1 MPPKRPSPLMMAA
14 MIAVVLA
21 SLLMVISFFPNWA
34 SFDRSRSIGPVDYRL
49 QANFDPVG
57 FDYTMETTGM
67 SGGSPL
73 GGIGGGI
80 AGNFSVSDR
89 KTYPEVRGEFL
100 DNIGII
106 YDSYRTKVYQF
117 ELKMRSPPQDSG
129 VTWDGVGNPS
139 AVLNISLE
147 ADLIPWWPRTGERTL
162 KVNIELVEVDLWDE
176 VGEAEHDTMFVQV
189 TNVQIWAKTG
199 YDKETGE
206 YTGSDR
212 KLGEKDKLMTF
223 ERIGVERT
231 LEFSL
236 AYPSDTDAAGFY
248 VVVDG
253 NMTDF
258 WGRPELSP
266 LSGKANPINIYPLST
281 GKLVQGFGIPLALPL
296 MIISALLGI
305 IAVVIGIV
313 KGKMSLWLIIPASLL
328 SVLAPFWFW
337 LGMSAAVDLLS
348 ERLVGASEGLS
359 YQAGI
364 FISIAGSVVM
374 LAALGMSIASVLIS
388 KKTASSIDKDI
399 EGSEGPVF
407 KKIDADMDRTEGTG
421 APHFRKLEPPKGD

>member
-1 MPPKRPSPLMMAA
+1 MPPKRPSPLVMGA
-14 MIAVVLA
+14 MTAVALA
-21 SLLMVISFFPNWA
+21 SILMVISIFPNWA

-57 FDYTMETTGM
+57 FDYKMETTGG
-67 SGGSPL
+67 SGDDPL

-80 AGNFSVSDR
+80 AGNFSVADR

-106 YDSYRTKVYQF
+106 YDSYRNKVFQY

-129 VTWDGVGNPS
+129 VTWTGVGNPS
-139 AVLNISLE
+139 ATLNISLE
-147 ADLIPWWPRTGERTL
+147 SDLIPWWPRTGERTL
-162 KVNIELVEVDLWDE
+162 KVNIELVQVDLWE
-176 VGEAEHDTMFVQV
+176 KVGEDEHETMFVQV
-189 TNVQIWAKTG
+189 NTVQVWAKTG
-199 YDKETGE
+199 YQKETGE
-206 YTGSDR
+206 YTGKDK
-212 KLGEKDKLMTF
+212 KLGERETQLTF
-223 ERIGVERT
+223 DSMGTARS
-231 LEFSL
+231 LDFSI
-236 AYPSDTDAAGFY
+236 AYPSGTDAAGFY
-248 VVVDG
+248 VVVEG

-296 MIISALLGI
+296 MIISALVGI
-305 IAVVIGIV
+305 AAIV
-313 KGKMSLWLIIPASLL
+313 FAFMRGKMKLQLMIPASLL
-328 SVLAPFWFW
+328 SLIAPLWFW

-364 FISIAGSVVM
+364 YISAAGAVFM
-374 LAALGMSIASVLIS
+374 MAALVLTIISAIASRKAPEVP
-388 KKTASSIDKDI
+388 DKD
-399 EGSEGPVF
+399 ENVQGPVF
-407 KKIDADMDRTEGTG
+407 RKIEQSTGGADKPRE
-421 APHFRKLEPPKGD
+421 AQFRKVEPPRT